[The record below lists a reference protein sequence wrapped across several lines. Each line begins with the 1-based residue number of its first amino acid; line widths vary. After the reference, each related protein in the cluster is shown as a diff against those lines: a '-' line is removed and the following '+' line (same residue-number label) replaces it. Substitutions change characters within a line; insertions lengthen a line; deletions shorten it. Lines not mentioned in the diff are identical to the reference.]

1 MRNIFQQILQMCI
14 YGSIAIMAVLI
25 LRKCFN
31 KLPKRIT
38 CLFWIIPGFRLIC
51 PLNFKSVFS
60 VLNIALLRDNTD
72 ATNYNMAF
80 AAPPVYYAAP
90 YQSTPRHNTGAD
102 TSARLLRS
110 LSDPKTILALIWL
123 TGMIAI
129 LAYLTVKTV
138 RFVKVLK
145 TATLSAS
152 GNYYV
157 SDIVDTSFV
166 FGLFR
171 PKIYMQ
177 SGLTREEES
186 YILQHERMHIK
197 NLDHITRIIG
207 VMLVCVYWFNPLIWL
222 GFVKMCAD
230 LEMRCDEAVIDRMGT
245 KIKKEYCLSMV
256 RHASDRDTVNRGVYA
271 AFAGDNY
278 NGKEIKMRI
287 NNLSRYKKV
296 SRIAAVAVIVFSLGI
311 TVALSTKAQ
320 GRSDDTVEPVEE
332 TSVSDFD
339 SEDIAPAVEGEVK
352 IGAPVSTPGN
362 LPPMTTEENLA
373 NYGKE
378 IFEIPDDVVYSDEG
392 RPYSNSY
399 DYKDIPEFRVIGAIL
414 EKEGFEV
421 SNCEGEF
428 LDQDGN
434 VQYGRELYCFYAY
447 KEENSGESMNLHFYM
462 VSDEYASDDF
472 GEIDENHGLYS
483 SEIFDGTVDGW
494 YMYRVYDPQS
504 HIMMD
509 ATGDYAF
516 DWEAMGLFDAIK

>member
-1 MRNIFQQILQMCI
+1 MVNIFQQILQMCT
-14 YGSIAIMAVLI
+14 YGSIAILTVLV
-25 LRKCFN
+25 LRKCFH
-31 KLPKRIT
+31 KLPKKIT
-38 CLFWIIPGFRLIC
+38 CLFWLIPGLRLIC

-60 VLNIALLRDNTD
+60 VFNIASLQGNTY
-72 ATNYNMAF
+72 ATNYDTAF
-80 AAPPVYYAAP
+80 AAPPVYYAPP
-90 YQSTPRHNTGAD
+90 YQSMPQHNASAD

-138 RFVKVLK
+138 RLVNVLK
-145 TATLSAS
+145 TATISS
-152 GNYYV
+152 DGKYYV

-166 FGLFR
+166 FGLFN

-177 SGLTREEES
+177 SGLTGEEES

-197 NLDHITRIIG
+197 NHDHIIRIIG
-207 VMLVCVYWFNPLIWL
+207 VMLVCIYWFNPLIWF
-222 GFVKMCAD
+222 GFAKMCED
-230 LEMRCDEAVIDRMGT
+230 LEMRCDEAVIDRMGN
-245 KIKKEYCLSMV
+245 KIKREYCLSMV
-256 RHASDRDTVNRGVYA
+256 RHATDRDTVNRGIYA

-287 NNLSRYKKV
+287 NNLSGYKKV

-320 GRSDDTVEPVEE
+320 ERNDDTVEPVEE

-392 RPYSNSY
+392 RPFSNSY
-399 DYKDIPEFRVIGAIL
+399 DYKDIPEFRVLATIL

-516 DWEAMGLFDAIK
+516 DWEAMGLFDVLR